1 MAFISLWFILELLSN
16 LPTIKKEIIVIIIAP
31 VFKKNDKQS
40 LKNYRP
46 ISLLPI
52 FGKMFG
58 RAIYNKM
65 SQYFTANNLTWPNQ
79 SGFKPGDSSLNQL
92 LSIPHE
98 IFQSFDSGLEVRDV
112 FLDISKVFDK
122 VSHDGLTFN
131 LSQYGIFGNL
141 FQLFKSFS

>member
-1 MAFISLWFILELLSN
+1 
-16 LPTIKKEIIVIIIAP
+16 
-31 VFKKNDKQS
+31 
-40 LKNYRP
+40 
-46 ISLLPI
+46 
-52 FGKMFG
+52 MFG